1 MSGILSPHMLQLGAG
16 WSWNPPTFLDEA
28 VESKAGGGGGVGWY
42 GNYSYRSI
50 QV

>member
-28 VESKAGGGGGVGWY
+28 AESKGGVGWY
-42 GNYSYRSI
+42 GNYFYRSI